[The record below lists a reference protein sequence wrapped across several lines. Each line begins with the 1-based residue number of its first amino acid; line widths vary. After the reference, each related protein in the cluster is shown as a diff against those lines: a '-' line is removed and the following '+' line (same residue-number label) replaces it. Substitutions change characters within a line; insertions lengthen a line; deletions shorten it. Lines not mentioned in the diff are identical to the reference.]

1 MSSLYTHRVSLTT
14 RRKLESVNLKPIKNP
29 MGKIVRKD
37 YLLIAMERRNAK
49 LRDPPRGKTIYRD
62 NNTTLYGIAL
72 LRL

>member
-1 MSSLYTHRVSLTT
+1 MSSLYARRVLLMI
-14 RRKLESVNLKPIKNP
+14 RRKLESVNLKPVKNP

-37 YLLIAMERRNAK
+37 YLLTAVERRNAK
-49 LRDPPRGKTIYRD
+49 LRNPLRGKTFYRD